1 MKKIFTLKILFI
13 GFLFFVSQ
21 TVLVQA
27 NVNAGFVNGLWFSK
41 TPFFAGED
49 VRVYTVIQ
57 NQSGFDIIGVVKFFV
72 DDKLLSQSDFSLV
85 NGRLTEEWAD
95 WKVVQGEHYLSI
107 QISDTKKIEVGK
119 EPENIN
125 LISNTPLSEKYN
137 VDLDTDGDG
146 IGDKDDLD
154 DDDDGF
160 SDEEEKALGTN
171 LLVFDKPIVAEEKN
185 LTETENSNVADVS
198 VDSKGV
204 FSTDTEGIVSQ
215 ALELIDIAKETTKV
229 VVDNTKDFLEKQK
242 EKVDEELEQKKEEG
256 LADDN
261 PTKIDEEKNPYV
273 ASLVGSIPEL
283 KEVYSFLLGVF
294 IYILNSWWI
303 LFGSILIILYFLW
316 KITKR
321 MFRRGY

>member
-95 WKVVQGEHYLSI
+95 WKVVQGEHHLSI

-146 IGDKDDLD
+146 VGDKDDLD

-160 SDEEEKALGTN
+160 SDEEEKVLGTN
-171 LLVFDKPIVAEEKN
+171 LLVFDKPVVTEEEVLDEKKD
-185 LTETENSNVADVS
+185 SNINGGEQE
-198 VDSKGV
+198 DS

-215 ALELIDIAKETTKV
+215 ALELINNAKETTKV

-283 KEVYSFLLGVF
+283 KEVYSFVLAVL

-303 LFGSILIILYFLW
+303 LLGSILIILYFLW